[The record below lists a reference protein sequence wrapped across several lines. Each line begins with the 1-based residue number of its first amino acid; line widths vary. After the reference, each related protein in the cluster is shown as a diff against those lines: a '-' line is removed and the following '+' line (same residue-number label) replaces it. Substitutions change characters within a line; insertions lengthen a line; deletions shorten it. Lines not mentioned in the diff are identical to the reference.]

1 MSMHTAKQ
9 FLSIALTVIFA
20 ITAVG
25 MSASAQQRP
34 YRTSERQNV
43 DQLMRRIESRSAR
56 FRQTLFNALD
66 RSTIDGTRRE
76 DNINEFVGN
85 FETATRNLRDRFN
98 QGRDVAGDV
107 NAVLT
112 QAASIDRFLGRQRL
126 ASNVEQDWSALRSDL
141 DALAG
146 YYNVA
151 SRWDGGPGNNGVGGG
166 GWPGRGS
173 AASILTGTYRLDPAR
188 SDRVG
193 RAAKIAA
200 RELSGL
206 SIEQQQ
212 RMREMLS
219 RRLEA
224 PETLAIERRG
234 RTVTIASTRA
244 AQVTVDADGRDRTE
258 QTPRGRTVRVNAS
271 LNRDQLIITSTGDR
285 GNDYSV
291 TFDALNNGRELR
303 VTRRIETESL
313 SQPVT
318 VSSYYDKTSDVAQL
332 DLYREDSEVGRDTRG
347 RARLGDGTPLI
358 AILDNT
364 LSTRQARTGDRF
376 TLTVQSPPAYAG
388 SVIEGYVTRI
398 DRGGRVSGRSEL
410 ALNFDRIR
418 TRNGAVRS
426 FDGYIEGVRTP
437 NGEDVRV
444 DNEGILSEDES
455 QTTRTATRTGIG
467 AAVGALL
474 GAVVGGGKGAA
485 IGAAVGAG
493 SGAGSV
499 FIQGRDD
506 LDLIRGSEFTIR
518 ATSPNRDAQGL
529 RQ

>member
-1 MSMHTAKQ
+1 MHAAKQ
-9 FLSIALTVIFA
+9 FLSITMAAIFV

-25 MSASAQQRP
+25 IRTSAQQRP
-34 YRTSERQNV
+34 YRINERQNI
-43 DQLMRRIESRSAR
+43 DQLMRRIESRTAQ
-56 FRQTLFNALD
+56 FRQSLYNALD

-85 FETATRNLRDRFN
+85 FETATRTLRDRFS
-98 QGRDVAGDV
+98 QGRDVVSDV

-112 QAASIDRFLGRQRL
+112 QAQSIDRFMERHRF
-126 ASNVEQDWSALRSDL
+126 ASSVEQDWSALRSDL
-141 DALAG
+141 DSLAR
-146 YYNVA
+146 YYSVA
-151 SRWDGGPGNNGVGGG
+151 WRWNGPAGNNG
-166 GWPGRGS
+166 GWPGRG
-173 AASILTGTYRLDPAR
+173 ASLLTGTYRLDPSR

-193 RAAKIAA
+193 RAAKIAT
-200 RELSGL
+200 RGL
-206 SIEQQQ
+206 SVEEQQ
-212 RMREMLS
+212 RVREMLS
-219 RRLEA
+219 RRLAA

-244 AQVTVDADGRDRTE
+244 PQVTVEADGRDRLEETL
-258 QTPRGRTVRVNAS
+258 RGRNVRVNAA
-271 LNRDQLIITSTGDR
+271 LNGDQLTVSSTGDR

-291 TFDALNNGRELR
+291 TFDALNNGRQLR
-303 VTRRIETESL
+303 VTRRIDTESL

-318 VSSYYDKTSDVAQL
+318 VSSIYDKTSDVAQL
-332 DLYREDSEVGRDTRG
+332 DLPREEPEVGRNIPG
-347 RARLGDGTPLI
+347 RERLGDSTQLI
-358 AILDNT
+358 ATLDNT

-388 SVIEGYVTRI
+388 SVIEGHLWRI

-418 TRNGAVRS
+418 MRGGAVRN
-426 FDGYIEGVRTP
+426 FDGYIETVRAP

-444 DNEGILSEDES
+444 DNEGIISEDES

-467 AAVGALL
+467 AAVGALI
-474 GAVVGGGKGAA
+474 GAIAGGGKGAA

-518 ATSPNRDAQGL
+518 ATSPNREVQG
-529 RQ
+529 RR